1 MNSLRHVVAVV
12 MVLGSLMGAVAVAVV
27 LLRPPKPPEP
37 PDPNV
42 LAPHDAIDSDD
53 PDLPYGWSGP

>member
-1 MNSLRHVVAVV
+1 MRHVFEVIL
-12 MVLGSLMGAVAVAVV
+12 VLGCVAGLVAVAAV
-27 LLRPPKPPEP
+27 LLRAPEVR
-37 PDPNV
+37 DPNE

>member
-1 MNSLRHVVAVV
+1 MNSLRHVLAVV

-27 LLRPPKPPEP
+27 LLRPPKPL
-37 PDPNV
+37 DPNV
-42 LAPHDAIDSDD
+42 LAPHDRLDPIDGDD